1 MPERMATNIPENDLR
16 FSQLAVRQGWI
27 LPDQARTIMELY
39 LRYQARGGE
48 VPSIGR
54 ILVNK
59 GFIGRKQGEQIL
71 RYIHKGEPLP
81 APVLVQNPA
90 QQSLSINQE
99 TVAAPRPRTEGFP
112 VPATR
117 TVNVSPNDLQ
127 NARQAAGAGNRQGAP
142 ALPAFS
148 TKTTVK
154 LPSASSVPAFIDP
167 TIPGAHMPPQS
178 KPPPKQPVRDTESAI
193 LAGLGALVL
202 SKELQE
208 LKGYK
213 IESVVGEG
221 SMGIVYK
228 AIQLSMERE
237 VALKVLPPERTKDTK
252 FIEEFLAEARNAGRL
267 NHPNLIRVHEVG
279 RSGSLFYYSMEFIE
293 GMRLDELMDECEGG
307 RLDPKQAVNIF
318 TQVASALD
326 YGQRAGIIH
335 REVRP
340 NAVMVSADGHA
351 KLSDLGMAKDEA
363 SRFLIGENAYYVS
376 PEQAQG
382 ATADTR
388 SDVYSLGC
396 CMYHALTGERPFEGG
411 TPKVVLAK
419 RLHEPTPNPRLENPH
434 LPKELCQAI
443 MKMMQRNPAQ
453 RYQTPGEV
461 VDDLKKIGIYSP
473 MPTPSKS
480 KGGTRKRFSR

>member
-1 MPERMATNIPENDLR
+1 MATNIPENDLR
-16 FSQLAVRQGWI
+16 FSQLAVKQGWI

-39 LRYQARGGE
+39 LRFQARGGE

-71 RYIHKGEPLP
+71 RHIYKGEPLP
-81 APVLVQNPA
+81 APTPPPPNVT
-90 QQSLSINQE
+90 QSLTIKQE
-99 TVAAPRPRTEGFP
+99 TAAVPRPRTDGIP

-117 TVNVSPNDLQ
+117 LANVSPFDLP
-127 NARQAAGAGNRQGAP
+127 QAHQAGGDENRP
-142 ALPAFS
+142 ASGLPVFS

-154 LPSASSVPAFIDP
+154 LSSSGSGAPAFIDP
-167 TIPGAHMPPQS
+167 KIHGAHMPPQP
-178 KPPPKQPVRDTESAI
+178 KPASNKPVRDTESAI

-213 IESVVGEG
+213 IASVVGEG

-228 AIQLSMERE
+228 AMQLSMERE
-237 VALKVLPPERTKDTK
+237 VALKVLPPERTQDSK
-252 FIEEFLAEARNAGRL
+252 FVEEFLAEARNAGRL

-279 RSGSLFYYSMEFIE
+279 RSGKLFYYSMEFIE

-307 RLDPKQAVNIF
+307 RLDSKQAVNIF
-318 TQVASALD
+318 TQVASALE

-335 REVRP
+335 REIRP
-340 NAVMVSADGHA
+340 NAVMVSSDGHA
-351 KLSDLGMAKDEA
+351 KLSDLGMTKDEA

-382 ATADTR
+382 TPADTR
-388 SDVYSLGC
+388 SDIYSLGC

-411 TPKVVLAK
+411 APKVVLAK

-434 LPKELCQAI
+434 LPKELCQLV
-443 MKMMQRNPAQ
+443 MKMMQRNPQQ

-461 VDDLKKIGIYSP
+461 VDDFKKIGVYSP
-473 MPTPSKS
+473 IPTPGKT
-480 KGGTRKRFSR
+480 KGGSRRRFSR